1 MNRRVEVIKIE
12 LAKRNIEGMI
22 VNNPKNVS
30 FIVGFD
36 IEGTILICPSSTYLI
51 IDSELLDEV
60 NSKLLIDDEITVIEK
75 SMLSDSDYLDFFST
89 ASRVGFEENY
99 ITYAGYTKMLRRYRI
114 KEPIETESLIEKIIE
129 TRKDLQ

>member
-1 MNRRVEVIKIE
+1 
-12 LAKRNIEGMI
+12 MI
-22 VNNPKNVS
+22 INNPKNVS
-30 FIVGFD
+30 FIVGFE
-36 IEGTILICPSSTYLI
+36 IEGTILICPNSTYLI

-60 NSKLLIDDEITVIEK
+60 NSKLVIDDEITVMEK
-75 SMLSDSDYLDFFST
+75 SMLSDKDYLDFFNT

-114 KEPIETESLIEKIIE
+114 KEPIETENLIERIIE

>member
-22 VNNPKNVS
+22 INNPKNVS
-30 FIVGFD
+30 FIVGFE
-36 IEGTILICPSSTYLI
+36 IEGTILICPNSTYLI

-60 NSKLLIDDEITVIEK
+60 NSKLVIDDEITVMEK
-75 SMLSDSDYLDFFST
+75 SMLSDKDYLDFFNT

-99 ITYAGYTKMLRRYRI
+99 ITYRI
-114 KEPIETESLIEKIIE
+114 KEPIETENLIERIIE